1 MDLEEKEWRK
11 ETARSIKRKQIKRM
25 SFLQD
30 RVLRKT
36 KKSTVSSDWLEIT
49 VN

>member
-11 ETARSIKRKQIKRM
+11 ETAKKHQEEANQENEFS
-25 SFLQD
+25 SD
-30 RVLRKT
+30 RVRKT
-36 KKSTVSSDWLEIT
+36 KKSTVSSDWLST